1 MLTVFTDARV
11 ILEDRV
17 MEGYVAVKDGLIA
30 ALGEGTPDL
39 RDARVISLGGR
50 YLAPGFIEMHTHGAG
65 GCDFMDGTPEAMRV
79 AAMTHL
85 AHGTTTLFPTTLA
98 ATREE
103 ILRSID
109 ALRQARQAMADG
121 PRMPGLHMEGPYL
134 NVKQKGAIDARYIR
148 HPDPAEYE
156 EFLRYGRGAI
166 SRWTVAPELPGAL
179 DFARRLREE
188 GILPSMGHSDAEYSQ
203 VLAGYEAGFTHV
215 THLYSAM
222 SSMVRR
228 GGFRYPGLIESA
240 FCIEGLTVEVIA
252 DGCHLPPEIL
262 RMVYRTMGADRV
274 ALTCDSMRCAG
285 QQVTESILGS
295 LENGQRVIIEDDV
308 AKMPDRTA
316 FAGSIA
322 TDDRLVRVMVHQA
335 GVPLAD
341 AVRMM
346 TLTPARIMG
355 LAQRRGSI
363 ACGKEADL
371 ISFNDHIDIS
381 GVMVGGRVLLGMEA
395 RQ

>member
-30 ALGEGTPDL
+30 ALGEGAPDL

-134 NVKQKGAIDARYIR
+134 NVKQKGAIDAR
-148 HPDPAEYE
+148 
-156 EFLRYGRGAI
+156 
-166 SRWTVAPELPGAL
+166 
-179 DFARRLREE
+179 
-188 GILPSMGHSDAEYSQ
+188 
-203 VLAGYEAGFTHV
+203 
-215 THLYSAM
+215 
-222 SSMVRR
+222 
-228 GGFRYPGLIESA
+228 
-240 FCIEGLTVEVIA
+240 
-252 DGCHLPPEIL
+252 
-262 RMVYRTMGADRV
+262 
-274 ALTCDSMRCAG
+274 
-285 QQVTESILGS
+285 
-295 LENGQRVIIEDDV
+295 
-308 AKMPDRTA
+308 
-316 FAGSIA
+316 
-322 TDDRLVRVMVHQA
+322 
-335 GVPLAD
+335 
-341 AVRMM
+341 
-346 TLTPARIMG
+346 
-355 LAQRRGSI
+355 
-363 ACGKEADL
+363 
-371 ISFNDHIDIS
+371 
-381 GVMVGGRVLLGMEA
+381 
-395 RQ
+395 